1 MFNLVLY
8 QPEIPSNTGN
18 IIRLAANTG
27 ANLHL
32 IRPLGFIWEDKKL
45 KRAGLDYHQWSTVT
59 LHNNWE
65 SYVTLFPDSK
75 IWYIETSGTERYCDA
90 HFHPGDTLVFGSET
104 TGIPEHLL
112 QTPNTVL
119 RLPQC
124 PPGRSLNLSNA
135 VSIVLYEA
143 WRQNNFKIL

>member
-8 QPEIPSNTGN
+8 QPAIPSNTGN

-45 KRAGLDYHQWSTVT
+45 KRAGLDYHQWSVVM

-65 SYVTLFPDSK
+65 SYVALFPNSK
-75 IWYIETSGTERYCDA
+75 IWYIETSGTRRYCDIQ
-90 HFHPGDTLVFGSET
+90 FSPGDTLVFGAET

-112 QTPNTVL
+112 QDPETVL
-119 RLPQC
+119 QIPQC